1 MAGPDDDIERLD
13 AALADIETSIVSTE
27 AVSRAFRGEIEDMSA
42 SLMGASRQA
51 GSLSKSVGSSLK
63 TAFDGLIVD
72 GDKLSDV
79 MKNLGRSVA
88 SKTFNSAVAPVTSAV
103 GGVVESGMKSL
114 VSSMLPFAKGGAFS
128 GGKVRAFAN
137 GGVVS
142 GPTTFP
148 MRGGTGL
155 MGEAGPEAIMPL
167 ARGADGRL
175 GVRSAGGGGPQVQV
189 TMQVSTPDAE
199 GFRKSKSQIAAQLS
213 RAISRGQRNL

>member
-1 MAGPDDDIERLD
+1 MADTDDEIERL
-13 AALADIETSIVSTE
+13 ASALADVETSIAATE
-27 AVSRAFRGEIEDMSA
+27 AVSRTFRGEIEDMST
-42 SLMGASRQA
+42 SLSSASRKA

-63 TAFDGLIVD
+63 SAFDGLIVD
-72 GDKLSDV
+72 GDNLSDV
-79 MKNLGRSVA
+79 MSSLGRSVA
-88 SKTFNSAVAPVTSAV
+88 TKAYNSAVTPVTTAL
-103 GGVVESGMKSL
+103 GGVVESGVKSL
-114 VSSMLPFAKGGAFS
+114 VSGLMPFAHGGAFS

-142 GPTTFP
+142 GPTSFP
-148 MRGGTGL
+148 MRGGMGL

-175 GVRSAGGGGPQVQV
+175 GVRAAGGGAPQVQV
-189 TMQVSTPDAE
+189 SMQVSTPDAE